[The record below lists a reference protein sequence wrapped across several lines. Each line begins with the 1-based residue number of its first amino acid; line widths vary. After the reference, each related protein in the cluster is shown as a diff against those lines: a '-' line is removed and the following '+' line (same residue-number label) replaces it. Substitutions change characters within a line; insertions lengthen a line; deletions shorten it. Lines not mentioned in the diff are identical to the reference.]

1 MSRGARAVGSLCGLL
16 MMAVGLG
23 PCALGAILYGAAHTG
38 GPDAPSSLYRL
49 CPSTGTAFL
58 VGPIGFD
65 SVNGLDFEPL
75 TGILYGVGKR
85 TSDGV
90 DVLITVDPI
99 EGQGSEVGPL
109 VNTASWGGGGHF
121 DLTFRDSD
129 GTLFLL
135 AFRQEEPCVSLFTV
149 DTVTGIASEVGDTT
163 TCDPG
168 NALGAAPDD
177 TLFHATK
184 GAGGTLHTVDAG
196 TGVSTPIQSIA
207 YVGFPTLGNPRPNSM
222 DFEPPSGS
230 AYVAVNDGIQGEGPN
245 YLAVLDETTGEVTH
259 VGLTVA
265 GLAALA
271 WRSDASFLFGE
282 TIRPGAS
289 KDEFEW
295 ATPVEFE
302 FVRGPFVTPADVGA
316 YPFGLHAS
324 GAGSVLN
331 DPDVPLQGEGAWYVL
346 RLACPSASWSSGGTG
361 ECPPGAC
368 ASGGRDAN
376 LP

>member
-1 MSRGARAVGSLCGLL
+1 
-16 MMAVGLG
+16 MAAALA
-23 PCALGAILYGAAHTG
+23 PCALGATLYGAAHTG
-38 GPDAPSSLYRL
+38 GPDAPSSLYRV
-49 CPSTGTAFL
+49 CPSSGAAFL

-65 SVNGLDFEPL
+65 SVNGLDFDPL
-75 TGILYGVGKR
+75 SGILYGVAKR
-85 TSDGV
+85 AADGV
-90 DVLITVDPI
+90 DVLITVDPDDGHG
-99 EGQGSEVGPL
+99 EEVGPL
-109 VNTASWGGGGHF
+109 VNTANWSGGGHF

-163 TCDPG
+163 TCDAG
-168 NALGAAPDD
+168 NALGSAADD

-184 GAGGTLHTVDAG
+184 KAGGTLHTVDAG
-196 TGVSTPIQSIA
+196 TGVSTPIQAIV
-207 YVGFPTLGNPRPNSM
+207 YVGFPALGNPRPNSM

-230 AYVAVNDGIQGEGPN
+230 AYVAVNDGIQGQGPN
-245 YLAVLDETTGEVTH
+245 YLALLDQSTGQVTH
-259 VGLTVA
+259 IGLSVA

-271 WRSDASFLFGE
+271 WRDDAPMLFGQ
-282 TIRPGAS
+282 TVRGGLS
-289 KDEFEW
+289 KTEFVW
-295 ATPVEFE
+295 TTPVEFE

-316 YPFGLHAS
+316 YPLALHAS
-324 GAGSVLN
+324 GSGSTLI
-331 DPDVPLQGEGAWYVL
+331 DPDVPLEGAGAWYLL
-346 RLACPSASWSSGGTG
+346 RLACPSASWSSGGAG